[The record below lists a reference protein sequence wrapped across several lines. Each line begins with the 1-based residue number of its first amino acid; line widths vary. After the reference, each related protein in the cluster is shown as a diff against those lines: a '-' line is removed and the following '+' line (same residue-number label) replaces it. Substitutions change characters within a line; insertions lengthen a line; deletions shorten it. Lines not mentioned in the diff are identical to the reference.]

1 MLIFLRETNESEW
14 IHMARSWIIPVSL
27 ALFALALWLVTFLYQ
42 SIHLTRIIITI
53 IVVLIIYI
61 IFKLILEDRF
71 ISRVSSSERRYY
83 LSKTFYFIYLI
94 INFITIWI
102 IWVED
107 LQTLLLGFGL
117 VAAAVTIS
125 LQDVAKNFVGG
136 LAIYFNNIYR
146 VGDRIEVGAKKGDV
160 IDIDLLYTTVME
172 MSEWV
177 SADQHTGRISSL
189 PNALVLSNAVNNYTK
204 DFHFLWDEI
213 TVPISYESDWRAAKS
228 LIMDVVVQETHLMKD
243 NAEEEIS
250 HMERKYYITKSS
262 TDPEVFLKLTDNW
275 IELTARYVTPVR
287 QRRMIRNKVSHR
299 ILEEIEKSEG
309 IKVASQTIDIVGF
322 PEIGLKKDDI

>member
-1 MLIFLRETNESEW
+1 
-14 IHMARSWIIPVSL
+14 MARSWFIPVLL
-27 ALFALALWLVTFLYQ
+27 AFFALLLWLTTFFYQ
-42 SIHLTRIIITI
+42 SIHITRTIITI
-53 IVVLIIYI
+53 IIALIIYI
-61 IFKLILEDRF
+61 IFKMILEDRF

-83 LSKTFYFIYLI
+83 LSKSFYFIYLV
-94 INFITIWI
+94 INFIALWI

-117 VAAAVTIS
+117 VAAAFTIS

-136 LAIYFNNIYR
+136 LTIFFNNIYR
-146 VGDRIEVGAKKGDV
+146 VGDRIEVGTKKGDV
-160 IDIDLLYTTVME
+160 IDIDLLYTTIME
-172 MSEWV
+172 MREWV

-189 PNALVLSNAVNNYTK
+189 PNALVLSSAVNNYTK

-213 TVPISYESDWRAAKS
+213 TVPISYDSDWRAAQS
-228 LIMDVVVQETHLMKD
+228 LIMDVVAQETHMAKD

-250 HMERKYYITKSS
+250 HMQQKYYITKGS

-287 QRRMIRNKVSHR
+287 QRRMIRNTLSRR

-309 IKVASQTIDIVGF
+309 IKIASQTIDIVGF
-322 PEIGLKKDDI
+322 PEIGLKKDEI

>member
-1 MLIFLRETNESEW
+1 
-14 IHMARSWIIPVSL
+14 MARSWLIPVLL
-27 ALFALALWLVTFLYQ
+27 AFFALLLWLTTFFYQ
-42 SIHLTRIIITI
+42 SIHITRTIITI
-53 IVVLIIYI
+53 IIALIIYI
-61 IFKLILEDRF
+61 IFKMILEDRF

-83 LSKTFYFIYLI
+83 LSKSFYFIYLV
-94 INFITIWI
+94 INFIALWI

-117 VAAAVTIS
+117 VAAAFTIS

-136 LAIYFNNIYR
+136 LTIFFNNIYR

-189 PNALVLSNAVNNYTK
+189 PNALVLSNAVNNYTR

-213 TVPISYESDWRAAKS
+213 IVPISYDSDWRAAQS
-228 LIMDVVVQETHLMKD
+228 LIMDVVAQETHMVKD

-250 HMERKYYITKSS
+250 HMQQKYYITKGS

-287 QRRMIRNKVSHR
+287 QRRMIRNTVSRR

-309 IKVASQTIDIVGF
+309 IKIASQTIDIVGF
-322 PEIGLKKDDI
+322 PEIGLKKDEI

>member
-1 MLIFLRETNESEW
+1 
-14 IHMARSWIIPVSL
+14 MARNWIVPVSL
-27 ALFALALWLVTFLYQ
+27 ALFALALWLVTFLYE
-42 SIHLTRIIITI
+42 SIHLTRTIITL

-61 IFKLILEDRF
+61 VFKMIVDDRF

-83 LSKTFYFIYLI
+83 LSKSLYFIYLV
-94 INFITIWI
+94 INFIALWI

-117 VAAAVTIS
+117 VAAAFTIS

-136 LAIYFNNIYR
+136 LTIFFNGIYR

-160 IDIDLLYTTVME
+160 IDIDLLYTTIME

-213 TVPISYESDWRAAKS
+213 TVPISYGSDWRAAQS
-228 LIMDVVVQETHLMKD
+228 LIMDVVAQETHMVKD
-243 NAEEEIS
+243 IAEEEIS
-250 HMERKYYITKSS
+250 HMERKYYLSKGS
-262 TDPEVFLKLTDNW
+262 TDPEIFLKLTDNW

-322 PEIGLKKDDI
+322 PKIGLKKDDI